1 VIARLPEKLQFT
13 MLVFCLATFG
23 TPVVA
28 QAAQDDAD
36 GWNFVVAPYLLV
48 PHMNGNVNVGGNAS
62 DVDVGPG
69 DVFEN
74 LDFGAMLYLEMANP
88 NWAITF
94 DGYYVDLGAAG
105 DIPASGQT
113 ADVGVKQL
121 MLEAA
126 GLWRAAEWAEVGIGA
141 RVNSIKG
148 SLFAEALGPAPE
160 IDLSSRR
167 SWLDPVVVARL
178 MAPLENRWRLGV
190 RGDIGGFGIGSSI
203 TWQVRPFAGYRF
215 GSLFE
220 VTLSYRALGM
230 DYETGSG
237 ADLFV
242 YDMVTFGPEL
252 GFLFHF

>member
-1 VIARLPEKLQFT
+1 MIARPTGKLQFT
-13 MLVFCLATFG
+13 MLIFFSVAVG
-23 TPVVA
+23 APVVA

-36 GWNFVVAPYLLV
+36 GWNFVVAPYLLS
-48 PHMNGNVNVGGNAS
+48 PHMNGNVTVAGTPS
-62 DVDVGPG
+62 EVDVGPG
-69 DVFEN
+69 DIVEN

-94 DGYYVDLGAAG
+94 DGYYVDLGAEG
-105 DIPASGQT
+105 DIPESGQT
-113 ADVGVKQL
+113 ANVGVKQL

-141 RVNSIKG
+141 RLNSITG

-160 IDLSSRR
+160 IDESNKYT
-167 SWLDPVVVARL
+167 WFDPVIVARL

-190 RGDIGGFGIGSSI
+190 RGDIGGFGVGSSF

-215 GSLFE
+215 SNLFE
-220 VTLSYRALGM
+220 LVLAYRALGM

-237 ADLFV
+237 AELFV
-242 YDMVTFGPEL
+242 YDVVTFGPEI
-252 GFLFHF
+252 GFVFHF

>member
-1 VIARLPEKLQFT
+1 MIGRLPGKLQFT
-13 MLVFCLATFG
+13 MLVFCSVAFG

-28 QAAQDDAD
+28 QAAQDDAA
-36 GWNFVVAPYLLV
+36 GWDFVVAPYFLL
-48 PHMNGNVNVGGNAS
+48 PHMNGDVNVGGTPS
-62 DVDVGPG
+62 EVDVGPS
-69 DVFEN
+69 DIFEN

-94 DGYYVDLGAAG
+94 DGFYVDLGAAG

-121 MLEAA
+121 MLEAR
-126 GLWRAAEWAEVGIGA
+126 GLWRVAEWAELGIGA
-141 RVNSIKG
+141 RLNSIKG
-148 SLFAEALGPAPE
+148 SLFAEELGPAPE
-160 IDLSSRR
+160 IDESSKHT
-167 SWLDPVVVARL
+167 WFDPLVVARHI
-178 MAPLENRWRLGV
+178 APLENRWRLGV
-190 RGDIGGFGIGSSI
+190 RGDIGGFGIGSSV
-203 TWQVRPFAGYRF
+203 TWQVQPFVGYRF

-220 VTLSYRALGM
+220 LVLAYRAMGT

-242 YDMVTFGPEL
+242 YDVVTFGPGI